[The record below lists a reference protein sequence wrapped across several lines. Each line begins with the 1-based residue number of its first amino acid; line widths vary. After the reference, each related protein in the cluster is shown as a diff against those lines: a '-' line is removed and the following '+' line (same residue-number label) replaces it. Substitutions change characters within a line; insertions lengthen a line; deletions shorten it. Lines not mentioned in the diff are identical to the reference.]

1 MLQLVK
7 ETIEFVCAVVY
18 FLFRTLL
25 KKSPLRV
32 VVCYH
37 SVKEREAGNFRKQ
50 MACLA
55 KENYKVVKISEIMTA
70 RVEGER
76 AVVAISFDDAF
87 VSILENALPSLEEF
101 GFPASIA
108 VPTANLARPPQW
120 DISAGS
126 SHVREIVMSDKQIE
140 EVDEDG
146 FELIS
151 HTASHPKLTRISDSQ
166 LKHELEDSKKMLE
179 SITGCEVVAI
189 CYPHGDYDARVC
201 HAAQD
206 AGYQLGFTM
215 EPYRADESPGNFE
228 IGRFSVSARDGL
240 AKFRLKINGAYQMLR
255 YLRMLKR
262 ILTGGNWRSL
272 LK

>member
-7 ETIEFVCAVVY
+7 ESIEFVCAIVY
-18 FLFRTLL
+18 FPFHALL
-25 KKSPLRV
+25 RKSPLRV

-37 SVKEREAGNFRKQ
+37 DVKEREAGNFRKQ

-70 RVEGER
+70 CAKVER

-108 VPTANLARPPQW
+108 VPTANLAQPPQW

-166 LKHELEDSKKMLE
+166 LKHELEDSKKTLE

-201 HAAQD
+201 HAAQE
-206 AGYQLGFTM
+206 AGYRLGFTM

-240 AKFRLKINGAYQMLR
+240 TKFRLKINGAYQMLR